1 MFLGIDLGGTKIE
14 AAVLNKQGQMLFRE
28 RLSTPQGN
36 YEATLDAISV
46 LVTWVE
52 SQFGQFERLGIG
64 TPGAVSVKT
73 GRMKNCNSTCLNDQ
87 PLIEDLTQRLKKTI
101 LLANDADCFALSE
114 ATDGAAR
121 AQENVFGVILGTGVG
136 GGLVINGRLI
146 QGANRIAGEW
156 GHNRMPDDLVQGF
169 RPRQCYCGRKNC
181 VETFLS
187 GPGFS
192 LTHAEMHGLSGIKPD
207 PKLIT
212 SQAEDGERRAM
223 QTIQFYSRQ
232 LAGSLANVINI
243 LDPNVIVLGGGMS
256 NVDLVYTHLQRF
268 LPERV
273 FSDQVATR
281 VVAPEYGDSSGVRG
295 AAWLARG

>member
-87 PLIEDLTQRLKKTI
+87 PLIQDLTQRLNKTI

-121 AQENVFGVILGTGVG
+121 AQANVFGVILGTGVG
-136 GGLVINGRLI
+136 GGLVINGQLI
-146 QGANRIAGEW
+146 QGINRIAGEW
-156 GHNRMPDDLVQGF
+156 GHNRMPDDLVQGL
-169 RPRQCYCGRKNC
+169 RPRQCYCGRENC

-192 LTHAEMHGLSGIKPD
+192 LTHSELHGLSGVKPD

-212 SQAEDGERRAM
+212 AQAEDGERRAM
-223 QTIQFYSRQ
+223 QTVQLYSRQ
-232 LAGSLANVINI
+232 LAGALANVINI
-243 LDPNVIVLGGGMS
+243 LDPSVIVLGGGMS
-256 NVDLVYTHLQRF
+256 NVKLVYTYVQRF
-268 LPERV
+268 LPEKV
-273 FSDQVATR
+273 FSDQVMTR
-281 VVAPEYGDSSGVRG
+281 VVAPEFGDSSGVRG
-295 AAWLARG
+295 AAWLSRG